1 MPNTGDYEY
10 WKERVP
16 NPEALGE
23 SEKNLWK
30 KLEPILVELLD
41 ELKANGKIET
51 NFTLIETQHLG
62 SLMENLNHI
71 SMNHNTLIHIPDTL
85 EKAKKFDKA
94 TSEFGFK
101 EDTSTHLV
109 MEVTVLVTIMNTECF
124 KNLILFHL
132 KDVNYQANNFR
143 NTMKKYA
150 PNAWTKL
157 EPFVYSKFRNS
168 LAHGVWAIENK
179 EIVLFE
185 NAELIPYEKLTLADF
200 MIKTKEQNLLYACL
214 FYVITEKIKA
224 MFFSFL

>member
-71 SMNHNTLIHIPDTL
+71 SMNHNTLIHIPDT
-85 EKAKKFDKA
+85 KQIIF
-94 TSEFGFK
+94 
-101 EDTSTHLV
+101 V
-109 MEVTVLVTIMNTECF
+109 
-124 KNLILFHL
+124 IL
-132 KDVNYQANNFR
+132 
-143 NTMKKYA
+143 
-150 PNAWTKL
+150 
-157 EPFVYSKFRNS
+157 
-168 LAHGVWAIENK
+168 
-179 EIVLFE
+179 
-185 NAELIPYEKLTLADF
+185 
-200 MIKTKEQNLLYACL
+200 
-214 FYVITEKIKA
+214 
-224 MFFSFL
+224 